1 MAGIQETV
9 DVIEAVGVLKNV
21 LVKHLADGFQVNDL
35 VKIVEELLG
44 NEQAKKEIAEAIDG
58 VEKILP
64 ELQDLSW
71 AEKIALIQKIM
82 SAIL

>member
-9 DVIEAVGVLKNV
+9 DVIEAVGVLKKV
-21 LVKHLADGFQVNDL
+21 LVKHLADGFQTADL
-35 VKIVEELLG
+35 VKIVEDLLG
-44 NEQAKKEIAEAIDG
+44 NEEAKKEIAEAIDG

>member
-1 MAGIQETV
+1 MASIQETV
-9 DVIEAVGVLKNV
+9 DVIEAVGVLKKV

-35 VKIVEELLG
+35 VKIVEELLS
-44 NEQAKKEIAEAIDG
+44 NEEAKKEIAEAIEG
-58 VEKILP
+58 VEKVLP

-71 AEKIALIQKIM
+71 AEKIALIQKVA